1 MEWMI
6 LPLKR
11 YGDFEGRSRRKEYW
25 MFTLGILI
33 LYAIMATAFVVAVGG
48 VDRRPESAATG
59 LTVVFVVAVGVIVVL
74 GLLIPSIAVQVR
86 RLHDQDKSGWYILLG
101 FIPYVGGLIMLVF
114 MCIDGTPGEN
124 RFGDDPKGR
133 GDYERYE
140 NIFGG
145 PDPAIPPRPT
155 LD

>member
-11 YGDFEGRSRRKEYW
+11 YADFEGRSRRKEYW

-33 LYAIMATAFVVAVGG
+33 LYAIMAAAFVVAVGG
-48 VDRRPESAATG
+48 ADTKPASAATG
-59 LTVVFVVAVGVIVVL
+59 IAVVVVVAVGVIIVL

-140 NIFGG
+140 KIFGG